1 MTKSVLLHELVEK
14 LNKNKA
20 FPVYKQKITDDDL
33 KLVFS
38 DKELKKKS
46 SIKSYTLIFGCFV
59 AITGLF
65 SLDIVKIIVGSTFA
79 LGSLFMENP
88 NKKFLK
94 SKIKKDA
101 EVLIRA
107 YGNGLVDFHL
117 MGGFGTISHDDT
129 KIILE
134 DEEK

>member
-1 MTKSVLLHELVEK
+1 MTKSVLLHELVGK

-20 FPVYKQKITDDDL
+20 FPVYKKKITNDDL

-46 SIKSYTLIFGCFV
+46 SIKSYTLIFGVFV
-59 AITGLF
+59 AVTGLF
-65 SLDIVKIIVGSTFA
+65 SLDIVRMIVGTTFA
-79 LGSLFMENP
+79 LGSLFMENS

-94 SKIKKDA
+94 NKIKKDA

-107 YGNGLVDFHL
+107 YENGLVDFHL
-117 MGGFGTISHDDT
+117 MGGFGTISHEDT

-134 DEEK
+134 DEED

>member
-20 FPVYKQKITDDDL
+20 FPVYKKKITNDDL
-33 KLVFS
+33 KLIFS

-46 SIKSYTLIFGCFV
+46 SIKSYTLIFGIFV

-65 SLDIVKIIVGSTFA
+65 SLDIVRMIVGMTFA

-94 SKIKKDA
+94 NKIKKDA
-101 EVLIRA
+101 DVLMSA
-107 YGNGLVDFHL
+107 YENGLVDFHL
-117 MGGFGTISHDDT
+117 MGGFGTISYEDT

-134 DEEK
+134 DAEN

>member
-20 FPVYKQKITDDDL
+20 FPVYKKKITNDDL

-46 SIKSYTLIFGCFV
+46 SIKSYTLIFGCFI

-65 SLDIVKIIVGSTFA
+65 SLDIVRMIVGTTFA

-94 SKIKKDA
+94 SKIKKDH
-101 EVLIRA
+101 EVLMNA
-107 YGNGLVDFHL
+107 YENGLVDFHL

>member
-1 MTKSVLLHELVEK
+1 MTKSVLLNELVEK

-20 FPVYKQKITDDDL
+20 FPVYKKKITNDDL

-46 SIKSYTLIFGCFV
+46 SIKSYTLIFGIFV
-59 AITGLF
+59 AVTGLF
-65 SLDIVKIIVGSTFA
+65 SLDIVRMIVGVTFA

-94 SKIKKDA
+94 SKIKKDS
-101 EVLIRA
+101 EVLIKA
-107 YGNGLVDFHL
+107 YENGLVDFHL
-117 MGGFGTISHDDT
+117 MGGFGIISHEDT

-134 DEEK
+134 DEEN

>member
-20 FPVYKQKITDDDL
+20 FPVYKKKITNDDL

-46 SIKSYTLIFGCFV
+46 SIKSYTLIFGVFV
-59 AITGLF
+59 AVTGLF
-65 SLDIVKIIVGSTFA
+65 SLDIVRMIVGTTFT

-94 SKIKKDA
+94 NKIKKDA
-101 EVLIRA
+101 DVLMSA
-107 YGNGLVDFHL
+107 YENGLVDFHL
-117 MGGFGTISHDDT
+117 MGGFGTISHEDT
-129 KIILE
+129 RLIQE
-134 DEEK
+134 DEED

>member
-20 FPVYKQKITDDDL
+20 FPVYKKKITNDDL

-38 DKELKKKS
+38 DKELRKKS
-46 SIKSYTLIFGCFV
+46 SIKSYTLIFGVFV
-59 AITGLF
+59 AVTGLF
-65 SLDIVKIIVGSTFA
+65 SLDIVRMIVGMTFA

-94 SKIKKDA
+94 NKIKKDA
-101 EVLIRA
+101 DVLMSA
-107 YGNGLVDFHL
+107 YENGLVDFHL
-117 MGGFGTISHDDT
+117 MGGFGTISHEDT

-134 DEEK
+134 DAEN

>member
-1 MTKSVLLHELVEK
+1 MTKSVLLHELIEK

-20 FPVYKQKITDDDL
+20 FPVYKKKITNDDL

-101 EVLIRA
+101 EVLISA
-107 YGNGLVDFHL
+107 YENGLVDFHL

-134 DEEK
+134 DEEN

>member
-20 FPVYKQKITDDDL
+20 FPVYKKKITNDDL

-46 SIKSYTLIFGCFV
+46 SIKSYTLIFGVFV
-59 AITGLF
+59 AVTGLF
-65 SLDIVKIIVGSTFA
+65 SLDIIRMIVGTTFA
-79 LGSLFMENP
+79 LGSLFMENS

-94 SKIKKDA
+94 NKIKKDA
-101 EVLIRA
+101 DVLMSA
-107 YGNGLVDFHL
+107 YENGLVDFHL
-117 MGGFGTISHDDT
+117 MGGIGKISHEDT
-129 KIILE
+129 KIIFE
-134 DEEK
+134 DEE

>member
-1 MTKSVLLHELVEK
+1 MTKSVLLQELVEK

-20 FPVYKQKITDDDL
+20 FPVYKKKITNDDL

-46 SIKSYTLIFGCFV
+46 SIKSYTLIFGVFV
-59 AITGLF
+59 AVTGLF
-65 SLDIVKIIVGSTFA
+65 SLDIVRMIVGTTFA
-79 LGSLFMENP
+79 LGSLFMENS

-94 SKIKKDA
+94 NKIKKDA
-101 EVLIRA
+101 EVLISA
-107 YGNGLVDFHL
+107 YENGLVDFHL
-117 MGGFGTISHDDT
+117 MGGFGTISHEDT

-134 DEEK
+134 DEEE

>member
-1 MTKSVLLHELVEK
+1 MTKTISFHELIEK

-20 FPVYKQKITDDDL
+20 FPIYKNKITDEDL

-46 SIKSYTLIFGCFV
+46 SVKSYTLIFGIFV
-59 AITGLF
+59 AVTGLF
-65 SLDIVKIIVGSTFA
+65 TLDIVKIIVGSTFA

-94 SKIKKDA
+94 SKIKKDS
-101 EVLIRA
+101 EILMNA
-107 YGNGLVDFHL
+107 YENGLVDFHL
-117 MGGFGTISHDDT
+117 MGGIGKISYEDT
-129 KIILE
+129 KIIFE
-134 DEEK
+134 DEEE

>member
-20 FPVYKQKITDDDL
+20 FPVYKKKITNDDL

-65 SLDIVKIIVGSTFA
+65 SLDIVKMIVGATFA

-94 SKIKKDA
+94 SKIKKDS

-107 YGNGLVDFHL
+107 YENGLVDFHL

-134 DEEK
+134 DEEN

>member
-20 FPVYKQKITDDDL
+20 FPVYKQKITNDDL

-46 SIKSYTLIFGCFV
+46 SIKSYTLIFGCFI

-65 SLDIVKIIVGSTFA
+65 SLDIVRMIVGTTFA

-94 SKIKKDA
+94 NKIKKDH
-101 EVLIRA
+101 EVLMNA
-107 YGNGLVDFHL
+107 YENGLVDFHL
-117 MGGFGTISHDDT
+117 MGGIGKISYEDT
-129 KIILE
+129 KIIFE
-134 DEEK
+134 DEEE

>member
-20 FPVYKQKITDDDL
+20 FPVYKKKITNDDL

-46 SIKSYTLIFGCFV
+46 SIKSYTLIFGVFV
-59 AITGLF
+59 AVTGLF
-65 SLDIVKIIVGSTFA
+65 SLDIVRMIVGTTFA
-79 LGSLFMENP
+79 LGSLFMENS

-94 SKIKKDA
+94 NKIKKDA

-107 YGNGLVDFHL
+107 YENGLVDFHL
-117 MGGFGTISHDDT
+117 MGGFGTISHEDT

-134 DEEK
+134 DAEN

>member
-1 MTKSVLLHELVEK
+1 MTKSVLLNELVKK

-20 FPVYKQKITDDDL
+20 FPVYKKKITNDDL

-65 SLDIVKIIVGSTFA
+65 SLDIVKIIVGSTFV
-79 LGSLFMENP
+79 LGSLFMENT

-94 SKIKKDA
+94 SKIKKDS
-101 EVLIRA
+101 EILMNA
-107 YGNGLVDFHL
+107 YENGLVDFHL
-117 MGGFGTISHDDT
+117 MGGIGKISHEDT
-129 KIILE
+129 KIIFE
-134 DEEK
+134 DEEE

>member
-20 FPVYKQKITDDDL
+20 FPVYKKKITNDDL
-33 KLVFS
+33 KLIFS

-46 SIKSYTLIFGCFV
+46 SIKSYTLIFGVFV

-65 SLDIVKIIVGSTFA
+65 SLDIVRMIVGMTFA

-94 SKIKKDA
+94 NKIKKDA
-101 EVLIRA
+101 DVLMSA
-107 YGNGLVDFHL
+107 YENCLVDFHL
-117 MGGFGTISHDDT
+117 MGGIGKISHEDT

-134 DEEK
+134 EAKN

>member
-20 FPVYKQKITDDDL
+20 FPVYKKKITNDDV

-46 SIKSYTLIFGCFV
+46 SIKSYTLIFGVFV
-59 AITGLF
+59 AVTGLF
-65 SLDIVKIIVGSTFA
+65 SLDIVRMIVGTAFA

-94 SKIKKDA
+94 NKIKKDA
-101 EVLIRA
+101 DVLMSA
-107 YGNGLVDFHL
+107 YENGLVDFHL
-117 MGGFGTISHDDT
+117 MGGFGTISHEDT

-134 DEEK
+134 DAEN

>member
-20 FPVYKQKITDDDL
+20 FPVYKKKITNDDL
-33 KLVFS
+33 KLVFTE
-38 DKELKKKS
+38 KELKKKS

-65 SLDIVKIIVGSTFA
+65 SLDIVRMIVGSTFA

-94 SKIKKDA
+94 SKIKKDH
-101 EVLIRA
+101 EVLMNA
-107 YGNGLVDFHL
+107 YENGLVDFHL